1 MAIKKV
7 VTKES
12 EATYVDGFVLVIPKK
27 NVAAYKKMAR
37 EAEQVWRDF
46 GALDYKECIGQEL
59 VAKTAPGMPA
69 TLSFL
74 HLTGAQADD
83 TVWFSFITYKNKKHR
98 NEVNKKVHQYFSK
111 KYEHDNTP
119 MPFDMSKM
127 ATGGFSV
134 QVG

>member
-59 VAKTAPGMPA
+59 VANTAPGMPA